1 MADIKDKYVEVFRI
15 QISKLEEDDFDLEAW
30 KSGTIVLLAR
40 VFGDDSSKISEI
52 EKIKF
57 DFGSWSL
64 RDSSGSADQMEACK
78 KRCMGVLEAC
88 ITELDVLGV
97 EEEFTGEVSN
107 SKLFQA
113 LRESIEEELK
123 MSQYK
128 KLLKIIKTKSSREEK
143 QKMLFN
149 SLMSYDP
156 GIASKIIANIL
167 TQPSL
172 SKSFLK

>member
-1 MADIKDKYVEVFRI
+1 
-15 QISKLEEDDFDLEAW
+15 
-30 KSGTIVLLAR
+30 
-40 VFGDDSSKISEI
+40 
-52 EKIKF
+52 
-57 DFGSWSL
+57 
-64 RDSSGSADQMEACK
+64 
-78 KRCMGVLEAC
+78 MGVLEAC

-128 KLLKIIKTKSSREEK
+128 KLLKVIKTKSSREEK

-149 SLMSYDP
+149 SLMGYDP
-156 GIASKIIANIL
+156 EIASKIIANIL